1 MKISNKTVGIILIS
15 PTVVLTLYVISVKCI
30 DFAYHIGLSGFVY
43 LLMNFLIGLI
53 LSISLIVGCGYLLKG
68 DSK

>member
-15 PTVVLTLYVISVKCI
+15 PTIVLMIYVISVECI
-30 DFAYHIGLSGFVY
+30 DFAYQIGLSGFVY

-53 LSISLIVGCGYLLKG
+53 LSIFFIAGCGYLLKG